1 MAAERNNSIIR
12 ASLDV
17 MLQSLNEN
25 GPNGKYLGPMSLLE
39 AWRVHREG
47 MPNATNN
54 AESPEINNGSYLL
67 REVNLMDP
75 QSTQLYKTLA
85 NVLDTTNFLDL
96 MQRVPRH
103 HGDRCQFSAGACNA
117 VVMDEWDETLY
128 FYSRI
133 LGTTWCGKKIRDNCT
148 THGLL
153 LKRLHLQ
160 SKGA

>member
-1 MAAERNNSIIR
+1 MSTLFLLYPHQTKVVRPFVAPKNANFVTVKGDGFPTNGFFQAFLAAERNNSIIR

-39 AWRVHREG
+39 AWRVQREG

-75 QSTQLYKTLA
+75 QSHNYT
-85 NVLDTTNFLDL
+85 
-96 MQRVPRH
+96 RH
-103 HGDRCQFSAGACNA
+103 
-117 VVMDEWDETLY
+117 
-128 FYSRI
+128 
-133 LGTTWCGKKIRDNCT
+133 
-148 THGLL
+148 
-153 LKRLHLQ
+153 
-160 SKGA
+160 